1 MGTVHA
7 IRADQAATLAEAC
20 AAFLATLDYPETR
33 GTMKAYASTLRA
45 LRAEFG
51 DDTDAAD
58 LDALRVGAWLAARW
72 GTAAPATFN
81 RNLDAVR
88 SAQRYWQDQG
98 WMTTID
104 LTAALRRRRRGADRS
119 RALSRADVDRL
130 LSRENVALREKVL
143 WSMLYETAARSA
155 EVLRLDV
162 GDLDLANRRSK
173 VTRKGS
179 AVDVVIWQTR
189 TARLLPRLLKG
200 RKSGPL
206 FLTDRKAR
214 VALPPGDVDPASGK
228 ARLSYRRAAEIFEEA
243 TAGEQGG
250 PWTLHQLRHSAL
262 THDAESGASTPMLMA
277 KSGHTSVAWLARYA
291 RPSAE
296 ALQRWQEQNDPARR
310 R

>member
-7 IRADQAATLAEAC
+7 IRTDRAATLAEAC
-20 AAFLATLDYPETR
+20 ARFLATLDYPETR

-45 LRAEFG
+45 LRAQFG
-51 DDTDAAD
+51 DGADPAA
-58 LDALRVGAWLAARW
+58 LEPVSFGAWFTGKW
-72 GTAAPATFN
+72 GKSAPATFN
-81 RNLDAVR
+81 RNLDAIR

-98 WMTTID
+98 WMSIID
-104 LTAALRRRRRGADRS
+104 LTAALKRRKRAADRS

-130 LSRENVALREKVL
+130 LSREDLGIREKVL

-155 EVLRLDV
+155 EILRLDV
-162 GDLDLANRRSK
+162 EDLDLANRRSK

-189 TARLLPRLLKG
+189 TARLLPRLIKG
-200 RKSGPL
+200 RKKGPL
-206 FLTDRKAR
+206 FLTDRRAR
-214 VALPPGDVDPASGK
+214 VALPPGDVDPVSGK
-228 ARLSYRRAAEIFEEA
+228 ARLSYRRAAELFEEA
-243 TAGEQGG
+243 TAGEHGG

-262 THDAESGASTPMLMA
+262 THDAENGASTPMLMA
-277 KSGHTSVAWLARYA
+277 KSGHTSVASLARYA